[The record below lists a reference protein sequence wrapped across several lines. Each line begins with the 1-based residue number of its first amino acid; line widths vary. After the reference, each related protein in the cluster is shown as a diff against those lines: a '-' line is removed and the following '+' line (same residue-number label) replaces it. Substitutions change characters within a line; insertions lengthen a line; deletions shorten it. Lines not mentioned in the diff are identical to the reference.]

1 MKTIFTIPAFLLL
14 TATLS
19 AQVTL
24 SGALSGDYTDLTQAF
39 AAIQSGGGSGT
50 VLVSITADITT
61 TQTALLQS
69 TNYQVV
75 VRPVGNRSVTITAAN
90 KPLIHLNGAQH
101 VVIDGVA
108 LSGDST
114 MTLVSTATN
123 STAAVVLLENDA
135 AQNRISNC
143 TIRGG
148 TITNTTSFYGVVAL
162 RNTSGN
168 SGCDQDTISG
178 NVIREASSTALP
190 FIGISM
196 EGRNSSIMNNDCVIA
211 DNQVINT
218 FNAAGISD
226 GLFSSRFNNG
236 TQITGNHFY
245 QTAARTGNS
254 ATLVPSM
261 RGIEIADGN
270 SSAQS
275 GNFVIRGNWIGGNAP
290 YCGGDR
296 LTISNPLGPVVFFG
310 MIMYLGSTTTQVDD
324 NHIANLDLSFR
335 DPASP
340 NWYFFHG
347 MYIAGGNIEIGVQ
360 QGNYIGSDT
369 SNLSIVLRCRKSNT
383 GSVLC
388 SGINDQG
395 ASSIVIARN
404 HIGGI
409 SLEVQN
415 SNSFGVIALLP
426 INVYLGGGTIR
437 DNFVGSPDL
446 LNNIEVN
453 PVAQKVQIDGI
464 SVQGGAYTV
473 ERNRIAGIRNSTG
486 YALTGIRASF
496 ETSSGNSFTCRQNHI
511 SNLRVPFGAN
521 LDMAGIAVVAIASA
535 AQTTVQIEEDTI
547 RGLFIGQLVTGNA
560 RLFGISCVGSV
571 SAGSYF
577 CGGAIENNTIEDL
590 ENNVSGAASSCAAIS
605 HLMGFKN
612 GILVSGNH
620 IRQIHA
626 KSSGVAGIVFSPE
639 TTAMIT
645 SSTQRLI
652 ITGNDITDLRS
663 TSSGTVRL
671 SGIEANGRIPLIT
684 FNRVWNLQTP
694 NTSSTES
701 LVSGIV
707 CFESLGT
714 QTFRLQNNMISL
726 DHNAH
731 GSAVAAGIFSALAAE
746 VSVNQTNAEFNS
758 VYIGGTGD
766 AFTSA
771 FLKDGTG
778 KVSLVNNIFYND
790 CIGGSGTHTA
800 IANIAATPATN
811 WLANASDRN
820 YLVSRDPEALN
831 LWGTDPQNITAWQTV
846 SNSDLNSY
854 TRIADVSTLS
864 DLLFVDKFT
873 ANLDLQLDHL
883 DEVLVLQN
891 AGLPVIGVTQ
901 DFFGNP
907 RDPSTPDLGAREFST
922 IVGIGNAGI
931 PHTEISVSPNPTT
944 DFIDINV
951 AANAPAD
958 YSLQLTDMQG
968 KLLLQMNISEAAGFQ
983 KRIPLQQ
990 LPEGAYALTVTSGK
1004 GTVTKQ
1010 ILKQ

>member
-1 MKTIFTIPAFLLL
+1 MKMIFTIPAFLLL

-24 SGALSGDYTDLTQAF
+24 SGALSGDYADLSPAF
-39 AAIQSGGGSGT
+39 AAIQNGGGSGT
-50 VLVSITADITT
+50 VHVAVTADITT
-61 TQTALLQS
+61 TETAQLQL
-69 TNYQVV
+69 TNYEVV
-75 VRPVGNRSVTITAAN
+75 IRPVGNRSLTITAAN

-114 MTLVSTATN
+114 LTLISTATN

-148 TITNTTSFYGVVAL
+148 TITTATSFYGVVTL
-162 RNTSGN
+162 RNTSG
-168 SGCDQDTISG
+168 STGCDQDTISG
-178 NVIREASSTALP
+178 NIIREATATALP
-190 FIGISM
+190 YIGISM
-196 EGRNSSIMNNDCVIA
+196 EGRNSTIMNNDCVVA
-211 DNQVINT
+211 DNQVVNI
-218 FNAAGISD
+218 FNAGGISD
-226 GLFSSRFNNG
+226 GLFSFRYNQG

-270 SSAQS
+270 SSAES
-275 GNFVIRGNWIGGNAP
+275 GKFVIRGNWIGGNAP
-290 YCGGDR
+290 FCGGDR
-296 LTISNPLGPVVFFG
+296 LTVSNPLGPVVFFG
-310 MIMYLGSTTTQVDD
+310 MIMYLGSTATQVDD

-347 MYIAGGNIEIGVQ
+347 MYIAGGNVEIGVQ

-395 ASSIVIARN
+395 ASSIEIAQN

-415 SNSFGVIALLP
+415 SGSFGLIGLLP
-426 INVYLGGGTIR
+426 VNVYLGGGTIR
-437 DNFVGSPDL
+437 DNIIGSADL
-446 LNNIEVN
+446 DNNIVVN
-453 PVAQKVQIDGI
+453 PVAQDVQIDAI
-464 SVQGGAYTV
+464 SVDGGAYTV
-473 ERNRIAGIRNSTG
+473 ERNRIGGIRNSTG
-486 YALTGIRASF
+486 YALTGIRSSF
-496 ETSSGNSFTCRQNHI
+496 GTSSGNSFTCRQNHI
-511 SNLRVPFGAN
+511 SNLRVPIGSN
-521 LDMAGIAVVAIASA
+521 IDLAGIAVVATAAA

-547 RGLFIGQLVTGNA
+547 RDLFIGQLVTGNA
-560 RLFGISCVGSV
+560 RLFGISCIGGA
-571 SAGSYF
+571 SATTYF
-577 CGGAIENNTIEDL
+577 CGGSIENNTIEDL
-590 ENNVSGAASSCAAIS
+590 ENNVTGAASTCAAIS

-620 IRQIHA
+620 ISQIHA
-626 KSSGVAGIVFSPE
+626 KSSGLAGIVFSPE

-652 ITGNDITDLRS
+652 ITGNDISDLSNVS
-663 TSSGTVRL
+663 TGNVRV
-671 SGIEANGRIPLIT
+671 SGIEANGRFPLVA
-684 FNRVWNLQTP
+684 FNRIRGLQTP
-694 NTSSTES
+694 NTSSSES

-707 CFESLGT
+707 SFESLGN
-714 QTFRLQNNMISL
+714 QTHWIQNNMISL
-726 DHNAH
+726 DHSAH
-731 GSAVAAGIFSALAAE
+731 GSARAAGIFSALSGQI
-746 VSVNQTNAEFNS
+746 SVNQTNVEFNS
-758 VYIGGTGD
+758 IYIGGTGD
-766 AFTSA
+766 APTSA

-790 CIGGSGTHTA
+790 CLGGTGTHTA

-831 LWGTDPQNITAWQTV
+831 LWGTDPQNITGWQTN

-854 TRIADVSTLS
+854 TRIADVSTFS
-864 DLLFVDKFT
+864 DQLFVDKTT

-891 AGLPVIGVTQ
+891 AGLPVTGITE

-907 RDPSTPDLGAREFST
+907 RDPNTPDIGAREFAT
-922 IVGIGNAGI
+922 IVGIDPEGI
-931 PHTEISVSPNPTT
+931 FQSSVSVSPNPTA
-944 DFIDINV
+944 DFILVSID
-951 AANAPAD
+951 AD
-958 YSLQLTDMQG
+958 TPSEYALQLTDAQG
-968 KLLLQMNISEAAGFQ
+968 KIVLRMNIAETTGFQ
-983 KRIPLQQ
+983 KRISLQQ
-990 LPEGAYALTVTSGK
+990 LPEGMYALTVANAK
-1004 GTVTKQ
+1004 GVVTRRVVKM
-1010 ILKQ
+1010 